1 MFVQKRH
8 ATEGPGAGATLVLL
22 HLRVGLHVGAQVG
35 AIGEGPAT
43 VLTSK
48 GALTWLKK
56 QKKKRERQ
64 SVPAQHSQYINK
76 KSLPLSHC
84 FSDTLE
90 ITENSGRTH

>member
-8 ATEGPGAGATLVLL
+8 ATEGPGAGATLVLF

-35 AIGEGPAT
+35 AIGKGPAT

-48 GALTWLKK
+48 GALTWLKRK
-56 QKKKRERQ
+56 ERKRERDNQ
-64 SVPAQHSQYINK
+64 CQPNTLTKIYPRVIV
-76 KSLPLSHC
+76 

>member
-35 AIGEGPAT
+35 AIGKGPAT

-56 QKKKRERQ
+56 KERERDNQ
-64 SVPAQHSQYINK
+64 CQPNIPN
-76 KSLPLSHC
+76 
-84 FSDTLE
+84 TL
-90 ITENSGRTH
+90 TKVYP

>member
-8 ATEGPGAGATLVLL
+8 ATEGPGAGATLVLF

-35 AIGEGPAT
+35 AIGKGPAT

-56 QKKKRERQ
+56 KKERERQ
-64 SVPAQHSQYINK
+64 SVPAQHIN
-76 KSLPLSHC
+76 KSLPPSHC
-84 FSDTLE
+84 FFRYSRD
-90 ITENSGRTH
+90 NRKQW

>member
-35 AIGEGPAT
+35 AIGKGPAT

-56 QKKKRERQ
+56 KKKRERQ
-64 SVPAQHSQYINK
+64 TDNQCQPNIPN
-76 KSLPLSHC
+76 
-84 FSDTLE
+84 TL
-90 ITENSGRTH
+90 TKVYP